1 MDVNKYDDFV
11 KYKGNKNFICVLYRR
26 DDKYF
31 CLYGR
36 TTIPKINE
44 TMDTI
49 NTCALYKNICETF
62 IKTCSAT
69 FSTNFIC
76 NQNNRNLFTI
86 LTLNKEEDFDIVYTV
101 LESVYGND

>member
-1 MDVNKYDDFV
+1 MDKNKSYLV
-11 KYKGNKNFICVLYRR
+11 KYKGNKNFICALYHK
-26 DDKYF
+26 DSKYI

-36 TTIPKINE
+36 TTTPEINE
-44 TMDTI
+44 SMDTI
-49 NTCALYKNICETF
+49 EYLNIYEPF
-62 IKTCSAT
+62 IKNCTVT